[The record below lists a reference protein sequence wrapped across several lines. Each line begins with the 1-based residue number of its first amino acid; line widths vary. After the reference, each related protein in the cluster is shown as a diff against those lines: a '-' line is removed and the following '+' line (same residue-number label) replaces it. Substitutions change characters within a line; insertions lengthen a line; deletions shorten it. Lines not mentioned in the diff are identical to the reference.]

1 MSQLEL
7 TADQVVNSGSRDDR
21 SSSPG
26 DDQMTLT
33 AAEIAQSRKNQRRR
47 KLIAALFV
55 TPLMLFVLIAFVAP
69 IGTMLYRSVY
79 HPTVAQLIPDTLQ
92 GLSGWEET
100 SDVRP
105 DDAVLNAFA
114 VELQKLAKE
123 RRAGKLA
130 EEINRSRPGS
140 SSLIKSSARKLK
152 KMDSALLASAG
163 AEQLLKLK
171 PQWQEVELWRVI
183 KRSGVT
189 ITDKFYLTALDLTR
203 DDAGEIASR
212 NPSIYLKL
220 YWKSLKIALLIT
232 LLTAVIGFPLSY
244 YLATAPAKT
253 ANTLMVFVLLPFWT
267 SLLVRTTSWIA
278 LLQTNG
284 VINSFLQSIHV
295 ITEPIE
301 MLYTQFSTV
310 IAMTH
315 ILLPFMILPL
325 YSVMKGI
332 DPSYFRAALSLGA
345 KPIPAFVRIYMPM
358 TLPGMS
364 AGALLVFIISIGYYI
379 TPALVGGTDGQMI
392 SNIIAFHMQ
401 SSNNWELAAALGSL
415 LLALITLLY
424 WIYDRT
430 VGVSNI
436 KLG

>member
-1 MSQLEL
+1 MSQIELNADHTMTTATAAADEHSYQSEL
-7 TADQVVNSGSRDDR
+7 TAEEMS
-21 SSSPG
+21 
-26 DDQMTLT
+26 
-33 AAEIAQSRKNQRRR
+33 QSRKMQRRR
-47 KLIAALFV
+47 KLIAFAFV
-55 TPLMLFVLIAFVAP
+55 TPLILFVLIAFIAP

-79 HPTVAQLIPDTLQ
+79 HPTVAQLIPDTLAAMSSWDEK
-92 GLSGWEET
+92 G
-100 SDVRP
+100 DNRP
-105 DDAVLNAFA
+105 SDAVLNTFTL
-114 VELQKLAKE
+114 ELQQLAVD
-123 RRAGKLA
+123 RRSGKLA
-130 EEINRSRPGS
+130 EEINRALPGS
-140 SSLIKSSARKLK
+140 SSVIKSTARNLK
-152 KMDSALLASAG
+152 KLDSELLASEG
-163 AEQLLKLK
+163 AAKLLDLK
-171 PQWQEVELWRVI
+171 PQWQNVEIWRKI
-183 KRSGVT
+183 KQSGAVF
-189 ITDKFYLTALDLTR
+189 TDGFYLTALDLMHST
-203 DDAGEIASR
+203 DGEIVAR
-212 NPSIYLKL
+212 DTQVYVKL
-220 YWKSLKIALLIT
+220 YLKSLKIALLIT
-232 LLTAVIGFPLSY
+232 LLTAIIGFPLSY

-284 VINSFLQSIHV
+284 VVNSVLQSIHV

-301 MLYTQFSTV
+301 MLYTQFATV

-332 DPSYFRAALSLGA
+332 DPSYLRAAMSLGA
-345 KPIPAFVRIYMPM
+345 KPIPAFIRIYMPM
-358 TLPGMS
+358 TLPGIS

-415 LLALITLLY
+415 LLGLILLLY
-424 WIYDRT
+424 WIYDRL